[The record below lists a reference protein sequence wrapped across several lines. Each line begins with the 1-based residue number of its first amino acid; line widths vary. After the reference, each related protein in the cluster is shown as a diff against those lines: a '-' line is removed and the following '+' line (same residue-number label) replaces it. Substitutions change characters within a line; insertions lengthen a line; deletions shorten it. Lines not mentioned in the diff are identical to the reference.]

1 MPPKRQGRRLHSM
14 PLPKRQTRRAAT
26 GAPSAGRHLSAC
38 RHFRRRPGVPA
49 LAGVPAL
56 LREGPNGHSRTQ
68 GPPMVT
74 PDPWSIT
81 VKLTV
86 IFRCAGDLRELA
98 VNDTANFTIGGR
110 FGGICGK

>member
-1 MPPKRQGRRLHSM
+1 
-14 PLPKRQTRRAAT
+14 
-26 GAPSAGRHLSAC
+26 
-38 RHFRRRPGVPA
+38 
-49 LAGVPAL
+49 
-56 LREGPNGHSRTQ
+56 
-68 GPPMVT
+68 MVT

-86 IFRCAGDLRELA
+86 IFRRTGDLREIA